1 MGSTRIYAVSFQRKR
16 LSNTLLFYSQMELP
30 PIEVVTPRNYG
41 DLSHALRQDKFGGYT
56 FHNPSLMK
64 ESHTQEVYDR
74 RYKDPDEFR
83 HHWDEYGKFKSVTK
97 SNSILIS
104 IVCNDFCPLHFGLLS
119 VLHYCF

>member
-1 MGSTRIYAVSFQRKR
+1 
-16 LSNTLLFYSQMELP
+16 MELP